1 MSLEYGK
8 DLSQLM
14 EELSGEKL
22 EQEPPRTVLEKEEI
36 EDESGDAA
44 SDDVEEVDA
53 EEVGEEGDEQ
63 PNIKDVA
70 GLPELIVGIIDIFA
84 ATVAEAWTKTEDK
97 SKYRL
102 EEDEKEE
109 LVRAWGMYLKN
120 SPDVKISP
128 STMLLL
134 TTAIIYTPKFVM
146 AIGERKE
153 KREEARQARQMQQTQ
168 SNERANS

>member
-1 MSLEYGK
+1 MN
-8 DLSQLM
+8 
-14 EELSGEKL
+14 ELSGEKL
-22 EQEPPRTVLEKEEI
+22 EQEPPKTVLEAEDIDTEE
-36 EDESGDAA
+36 GNAGA
-44 SDDVEEVDA
+44 DDVEEVEA
-53 EEVGEEGDEQ
+53 EEFSDGEDEQ
-63 PNIKDVA
+63 PNIKDVS

-109 LVRAWGMYLKN
+109 LVRAWSMYLKN

-146 AIGERKE
+146 AMGERKE
-153 KREEARQARQMQQTQ
+153 KREEARQAQQTQ
-168 SNERANS
+168 Q